1 MATQYR
7 VILKPSHPEASGS
20 TQQALNLSSRQ
31 IHKLLRDIPA
41 GENYTGTIA
50 GLVVS
55 ISKPLS
61 MATATLPDERQT
73 PAPVSKSRAKLS
85 PLPAKRKPGRPVGS
99 RNKAAA
105 LQ

>member
-41 GENYTGTIA
+41 GEHYTGTIA
-50 GLVVS
+50 GLVVT
-55 ISKPLS
+55 IHKPLS
-61 MATATLPDERQT
+61 MASVADEQPT
-73 PAPVSKSRAKLS
+73 NGTTSKSRANGRLT
-85 PLPAKRKPGRPVGS
+85 PALPPKRKPGRPP
-99 RNKAAA
+99 KTATH
-105 LQ
+105 

>member
-41 GENYTGTIA
+41 GENYSGHIA
-50 GLVVS
+50 GLLVT
-55 ISKPLS
+55 IHKPLS
-61 MATATLPDERQT
+61 MANVTDEQ
-73 PAPVSKSRAKLS
+73 PVSTTSKSRANGRLT
-85 PLPAKRKPGRPVGS
+85 PALPPKRKPGRPP
-99 RNKAAA
+99 KTATH
-105 LQ
+105 